1 VSFLRRIL
9 PEVERE
15 VERRKRER
23 PLHGLLPPRP
33 KRSLVEAIRGAKGVP
48 VIAEL
53 KLSSPSA
60 GRLRSPEERRGLA
73 EAMVRGGAV
82 ALSVLTEPRYFG
94 GDPRFLR
101 EFSHLPVPLLCKD
114 FVVDSYQ
121 IEEASR
127 LGADAILLLAG
138 VLGERLPS
146 FFSRVRGEGMEA
158 LVEVTDEE
166 EMRLALSAGAGLI
179 GINNRDLNT
188 LEVDLS
194 RTERL
199 SPLVPPGVTLVSE
212 SGIETPEQVRR
223 MLRAGAHA
231 VLVGTSLMRAER
243 VEEKVGELVGAL
255 P

>member
-1 VSFLRRIL
+1 MSFLRRIL

-15 VERRKRER
+15 VERRKRGR
-23 PLHGLLPPRP
+23 PFQDLSPPRP
-33 KRSLVEAIRGAKGVP
+33 KRSLIEAIRGARGVAL
-48 VIAEL
+48 IAEL

-73 EAMVRGGAV
+73 GAMVRGGAV

-101 EFSHLPVPLLCKD
+101 ELSDLPVPLLCKD
-114 FVVDSYQ
+114 FVVDPYQ

-127 LGADAILLLAG
+127 LGADAILLLAA

-146 FFSRVRGEGMEA
+146 FLRRAEEEGMEA

-166 EMRLALSAGAGLI
+166 EMGLALSAGARLV

-188 LEVDLS
+188 LEVDPS

-199 SPLVPPGVTLVSE
+199 APLVPPGVTLVSE
-212 SGIETPEQVRR
+212 SGIGTPEQVRR

-231 VLVGTSLMRAER
+231 VLVGTALMRAER
-243 VEEKVGELVGAL
+243 VEEKVRELVGAW

>member
-1 VSFLRRIL
+1 MSFLRRIL

-23 PLHGLLPPRP
+23 PFQDLSPPRP
-33 KRSLVEAIRGAKGVP
+33 KRSLIEAIRGARGVAL
-48 VIAEL
+48 IAEL

-101 EFSHLPVPLLCKD
+101 ELSDLPVPLLCKD
-114 FVVDSYQ
+114 FVADPYQ
-121 IEEASR
+121 IEEASK
-127 LGADAILLLAG
+127 LGADAILLLAA

-146 FFSRVRGEGMEA
+146 FLRRAEEEGMEA

-166 EMRLALSAGAGLI
+166 EMGLALSAGARLV

-188 LEVDLS
+188 LEVDPS

-199 SPLVPPGVTLVSE
+199 APLVPPGVTLVSE

-231 VLVGTSLMRAER
+231 VLVGTALMRAER
-243 VEEKVGELVGAL
+243 VEEKVRELVGAW

>member
-1 VSFLRRIL
+1 MSFLRRIL

-23 PLHGLLPPRP
+23 PFQDLSPPRP
-33 KRSLVEAIRGAKGVP
+33 KRSLIEAIRGARGVAL
-48 VIAEL
+48 IAEL

-101 EFSHLPVPLLCKD
+101 ELSDLPVPLLCKD
-114 FVVDSYQ
+114 FVVDPYQ

-127 LGADAILLLAG
+127 LGADAILLLAA

-146 FFSRVRGEGMEA
+146 FLRRAEEEGMEA

-166 EMRLALSAGAGLI
+166 EMGLALSAGARLV

-188 LEVDLS
+188 LEVDPS

-199 SPLVPPGVTLVSE
+199 APLVPPGVTLVSE

-223 MLRAGAHA
+223 ILRAGAHA
-231 VLVGTSLMRAER
+231 VLVGTALMRAER
-243 VEEKVGELVGAL
+243 VEEKVRELVGAW

>member
-1 VSFLRRIL
+1 MSFLKGIL

-23 PLHGLLPPRP
+23 PFHGLLPPRP
-33 KRSLVEAIRGAKGVP
+33 KRSLIGAIRGARGAP

-60 GRLRSPEERRGLA
+60 GRLRHPEERRRLA

-94 GDPRFLR
+94 GDPGFLR
-101 EFSHLPVPLLCKD
+101 ELSDLPVPLLCKD
-114 FVVDSYQ
+114 FVLDPYQ

-127 LGADAILLLAG
+127 LGADAILLLVA
-138 VLGERLPS
+138 VLGRRLPS
-146 FFSRVRGEGMEA
+146 FLRRAEEEGMEA

-166 EMRLALSAGAGLI
+166 EMELALSAGARLI

-199 SPLVPPGVTLVSE
+199 APLVPPGVTLVSE

-243 VEEKVGELVGAL
+243 VEERVGELVRAW

>member
-1 VSFLRRIL
+1 MSFLKRIL

-23 PLHGLLPPRP
+23 SFQGLPPPRP
-33 KRSLVEAIRGAKGVP
+33 KRSLVRAIRGARGVP
-48 VIAEL
+48 VIGEL

-60 GRLRSPEERRGLA
+60 GRLRPPEERRGLA

-94 GDPRFLR
+94 GDPSFLR
-101 EFSHLPVPLLCKD
+101 ELSDLPVPLLCKD
-114 FVVDSYQ
+114 FVMDPYQ

-127 LGADAILLLAG
+127 LGADAILLLAT

-146 FFSRVRGEGMEA
+146 FLSRVRMEGMEA
-158 LVEVTDEE
+158 MVEVTNEE
-166 EMRLALSAGAGLI
+166 EMQLALSAGAKLI

-188 LEVDLS
+188 LHVDLS

-199 SPLVPPGVTLVSE
+199 APLVPPGVTLVSE

-231 VLVGTSLMRAER
+231 VLVGTSLMRAGR
-243 VEEKVGELVGAL
+243 VEEKVRELVGAV

>member
-1 VSFLRRIL
+1 MSFLRRIL

-23 PLHGLLPPRP
+23 PFQDLSPPRP
-33 KRSLVEAIRGAKGVP
+33 KRSLIEAIRGARGVAL
-48 VIAEL
+48 IAEL

-101 EFSHLPVPLLCKD
+101 ELSDLPVPLLCKD
-114 FVVDSYQ
+114 FVVDPYQ

-127 LGADAILLLAG
+127 LGADAILLLAA

-146 FFSRVRGEGMEA
+146 FLRRAEEEGMEA

-166 EMRLALSAGAGLI
+166 EMGLALSAGARLV

-188 LEVDLS
+188 LEVDPS

-199 SPLVPPGVTLVSE
+199 APLVPPGVTLVSE

-231 VLVGTSLMRAER
+231 VLVGTALMRAER
-243 VEEKVGELVGAL
+243 VEEKVRELVGAW